1 MDAERFDGLARSLSR
16 RVSRRSAVRGGGG
29 ASLAALL
36 AGGFGGRVPGVA
48 ALAARQ
54 AADDGD
60 WSVVVRRYQ
69 LSGDA
74 SRLRTALAEGYVP
87 QLRQQ
92 PGFLQYLAVEA
103 DDGSLTTIA
112 AFASQ
117 QQANAAG
124 AALGGWVDQ
133 NLAPLLPAP
142 ETTTVGV
149 ATVHA
154 AEERVCRAAPP
165 ATPTPP
171 PDATAA
177 PTAVPGQPTAPA
189 APPPPTQLPVCTDPG
204 RPGVGC
210 PCTTGVRDAC
220 GQTTLV
226 CCLNDPNGAPGS
238 AGTCVPS
245 SVGCTPLGPPTA
257 TAVPCTE
264 IGCLCTDGVEGECAP
279 GLVCCQ
285 SVMNGGPVA
294 GGQGMCAA
302 ADACGNG
309 PCRGDGCPCNGG
321 VLDACDPGL
330 VCCPD
335 PAGAGVPG
343 GLGSCVAADA
353 CGPAATAPVA
363 TAPAGDDG
371 GGGNNGP
378 GGSDDPPGDDSGG
391 GHGGTDDPPGDD
403 DSSGGGT

>member
-36 AGGFGGRVPGVA
+36 AGGLGGRVPAVA
-48 ALAARQ
+48 ARAARQ
-54 AADDGD
+54 SGDDGD
-60 WSVVVRRYQ
+60 WSVVIRRYQ
-69 LSGDA
+69 LAGDA
-74 SRLRTALAEGYVP
+74 TRLRAALADGYVP

-112 AFASQ
+112 TFASR
-117 QQANAAG
+117 QQADAAG

-142 ETTTVGV
+142 ESTTAGL
-149 ATVHA
+149 ATVRA
-154 AEERVCRAAPP
+154 ADERVCRASPP
-165 ATPTPP
+165 ATPTPAA
-171 PDATAA
+171 DATVPATTAPGPPTA
-177 PTAVPGQPTAPA
+177 PTAPPT
-189 APPPPTQLPVCTDPG
+189 PTQLPVCTDPD

-220 GQTTLV
+220 GPTTLL

-238 AGTCVPS
+238 PGTCTPS
-245 SVGCTPLGPPTA
+245 SVGCTPLGPPPSPTA
-257 TAVPCTE
+257 APCTD
-264 IGCLCTDGVEGECAP
+264 IGCLCTDGVAGECAP

-309 PCRGDGCPCNGG
+309 PCRGDGCPCDGG
-321 VLDACDPGL
+321 VPDACDPGL
-330 VCCPD
+330 VCCPGQT
-335 PAGAGVPG
+335 GAGVPG
-343 GLGSCVAADA
+343 GLGTCAAA
-353 CGPAATAPVA
+353 CGPASPAP
-363 TAPAGDDG
+363 
-371 GGGNNGP
+371 
-378 GGSDDPPGDDSGG
+378 
-391 GHGGTDDPPGDD
+391 
-403 DSSGGGT
+403 